1 VCSSDLGLHFI
12 PKLLPGTIEALTE
25 YDWPGNVR
33 ELSNA
38 IERAIITHEG
48 KPLSFQDII
57 GFPEHSGDEIQFR
70 PTGTTLTLSE
80 MEADHIRQALQKAG
94 GRVEGAQ
101 GAAALLG
108 MNPGTLRHRM
118 RKLKIP
124 FGRKAK
130 ARKQ

>member
-1 VCSSDLGLHFI
+1 
-12 PKLLPGTIEALTE
+12 LPGTIDALIE

-38 IERAIITHEG
+38 IERAIIIHEG
-48 KPLSFQDII
+48 RPLSFENIM
-57 GFPEHSGDEIQFR
+57 GFPGQSGDEIRFR
-70 PTGTTLTLSE
+70 PAETNLTLSE
-80 MEADHIRQALQKAG
+80 MEADHIRQAMEKAG
-94 GRVEGAQ
+94 GRVEGEQ

-118 RKLKIP
+118 RRLKIP

-130 ARKQ
+130 ASK